1 MRLNQRQIWIKCQD
15 KTGLVEWRSHLQKRS
30 CELYGRNRRN
40 KKKQDAK
47 EPSHQHP
54 PDARSDQKKGFLDA
68 GFQDPLKVC
77 TVRTS
82 LLFPL
87 LAKENPGALS
97 EAMTRYS
104 RLCPAA
110 CHCIYWAAAH
120 CAHQHVANCSHMPK
134 A

>member
-1 MRLNQRQIWIKCQD
+1 MEG
-15 KTGLVEWRSHLQKRS
+15 TEGT
-30 CELYGRNRRN
+30 RRN
-40 KKKQDAK
+40 KM
-47 EPSHQHP
+47 
-54 PDARSDQKKGFLDA
+54 QKSPHISTCQMHGVTKRKGFLYA

-77 TVRTS
+77 IVRTS

-110 CHCIYWAAAH
+110 CHRIYWAAAH